1 MGCPRNLSISSM
13 GVPGIAPFKL
23 YVLML
28 YQESLYLNYRVV
40 QESHHLNY
48 RVSQESL
55 HFIYGVSQE
64 SLHFFY
70 GCPRNCPI

>member
-1 MGCPRNLSISSM
+1 M

-28 YQESLYLNYRVV
+28 SQESHHLNYGVV

-48 RVSQESL
+48 GVAQESL
-55 HFIYGVSQE
+55 SLNYGVSQD
-64 SLHFFY
+64 SHHLNY
-70 GCPRNCPI
+70 GCPRILNI